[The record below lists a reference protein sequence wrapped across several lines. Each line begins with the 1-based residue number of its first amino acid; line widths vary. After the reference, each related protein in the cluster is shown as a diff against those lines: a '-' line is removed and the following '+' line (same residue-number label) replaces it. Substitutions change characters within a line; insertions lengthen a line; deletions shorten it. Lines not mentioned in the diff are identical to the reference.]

1 MANWRRSIACWLFFC
16 ECTQHTLSVW
26 YILYVRSIST
36 LCRLLR
42 WTCVHRR
49 RIEKKCGRCQ
59 HMGKSVNQTV
69 TWHVYD
75 CETRNTS
82 NNNNKKLDTS
92 RRYEIAWREESP
104 HTQTKRRK
112 LCLSAFK
119 QKYIPIE
126 LNWKWF
132 RFVKHLIYFY
142 RFRLPHLL
150 TNASKRSNSM
160 RRRLSSWMTNRSRI
174 HFNSSEC
181 FVVQCI
187 IQINQFRCRFAIRL
201 NAIDKRITTNWNR
214 IEMFCSSLWDVGE
227 KVMKK
232 KTLVNTQI
240 YNVMNG
246 CHQFRVIF
254 FGVRP
259 SRI

>member
-49 RIEKKCGRCQ
+49 RIEKNAVDV
-59 HMGKSVNQTV
+59 S
-69 TWHVYD
+69 TWAKAW
-75 CETRNTS
+75 TRRSHDMCTIVRQEIPATTM
-82 NNNNKKLDTS
+82 KLCTS
-92 RRYEIAWREESP
+92 RRYGIAWREESP

-119 QKYIPIE
+119 QKYISIE

-150 TNASKRSNSM
+150 TNASKRFNSM